1 MRPASLMHRHNSRS
15 AARAEVRRALG
26 VSVRASQTHATAVS
40 GIRCKPTGAVS
51 GFMIRLGDGTDS
63 FGAVSGPGGG
73 DGVWALMG
81 GGSSSE
87 RAPGLRRLRT
97 IPGAPHDVERP

>member
-1 MRPASLMHRHNSRS
+1 
-15 AARAEVRRALG
+15 
-26 VSVRASQTHATAVS
+26 VRASQPHATAPS

-73 DGVWALMG
+73 DGVCALIG

-87 RAPGLRRLRT
+87 RHSGLRRLQT
-97 IPGAPHDVERP
+97 IRSAHHDVERRPRWTLA

>member
-1 MRPASLMHRHNSRS
+1 M
-15 AARAEVRRALG
+15 
-26 VSVRASQTHATAVS
+26 RASQTHATAVS

-73 DGVWALMG
+73 DGVCALMG

-87 RAPGLRRLRT
+87 RPPGLRRLRT
-97 IPGAPHDVERP
+97 IRWAHHDVERRPRWAQS